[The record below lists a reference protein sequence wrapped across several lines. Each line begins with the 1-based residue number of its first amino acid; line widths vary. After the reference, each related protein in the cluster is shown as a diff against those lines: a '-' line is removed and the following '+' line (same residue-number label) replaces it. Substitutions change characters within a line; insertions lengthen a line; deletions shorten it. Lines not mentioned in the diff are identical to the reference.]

1 MQENKDLSSTKYG
14 DQTWRFPSAFPSLTA
29 FLTRAAMAMGEES
42 QWEVAEIAKELQDHT
57 AAWLHISVTVW
68 ECASRYW
75 NLRARTFSLEGHH
88 FKSHVALNIW
98 KYFEIYA
105 KNSRSQLASGYSG
118 DFPLSCLTNGVNL
131 KSSDMI
137 GHAWTVPGDA
147 RWFQIPPCDVLRIEM
162 SSFCIRSWLFLVVH
176 VVWRMW
182 FYIYMCVY
190 CPCFYV
196 QAREVLPIRVRMY
209 RSFPRL

>member
-42 QWEVAEIAKELQDHT
+42 QWEVAEIAKALQDHT

-118 DFPLSCLTNGVNL
+118 VSIVMFDQWGQPEV
-131 KSSDMI
+131 I
-137 GHAWTVPGDA
+137 GHDRTRLNCAGW
-147 RWFQIPPCDVLRIEM
+147 
-162 SSFCIRSWLFLVVH
+162 
-176 VVWRMW
+176 
-182 FYIYMCVY
+182 
-190 CPCFYV
+190 CPVISDTPLWC
-196 QAREVLPIRVRMY
+196 
-209 RSFPRL
+209 S